1 MKQGKE
7 QQVLLAQEKMSRV
20 SCVVFLKKMVY
31 RFVPVN
37 QTFTCKSRKN
47 FAMNLRKLTARHKSD
62 RLKGLKGTCQM
73 YYLVYFGLENIYN
86 KFMVKG

>member
-7 QQVLLAQEKMSRV
+7 QQVLLPQEKMSRV

-47 FAMNLRKLTARHKSD
+47 FAMNLRKFTARHKSD